1 MTLLRR
7 LLFGIATLLLSVTT
21 VQGQDPADGHTI
33 DGGLQHPESVAYDA
47 ENDAFYAANIGKKLA
62 PTSKDGDGFISRLA
76 VDGSVDSLRFLPTA
90 GSDVT
95 LHAPKGTVVMNGRL
109 YTADVDRVVGF
120 DLESGTNVAE
130 ISLEDEGVSFLNDIT
145 IMDDQTLLASATSQG
160 RIYRVDL
167 AEGTATALD
176 LSISGVNGVVYARES
191 EVLYAVNFGGDQGGQ
206 LWTVEFGADGS
217 VTDSRSRTVKE
228 GGRFDGIVLRPNDT
242 VLISD
247 WGVESA
253 ENTTPALHRV
263 TLGEGGAITTI
274 DLPEWQGPAD
284 FTCAE
289 TYGCWIPDL
298 PGGTVEIVR
307 PGERTN

>member
-1 MTLLRR
+1 MGVR
-7 LLFGIATLLLSVTT
+7 
-21 VQGQDPADGHTI
+21 GQDPADGHTI

-47 ENDAFYAANIGKKLA
+47 ENDVFYAANIGKKLA

-76 VDGSVDSLRFLPTA
+76 VDGTVDSLRFLPRS

-95 LHAPKGTVVMNGRL
+95 LHAPKGTVVMDGRL

-120 DLESGTNVAE
+120 DLETGETVTE
-130 ISLEDEGVSFLNDIT
+130 ISLEDDGVSFLNDIT
-145 IMDDQTLLASATSQG
+145 IVDDQTLFASATSQG
-160 RIYRVDL
+160 SIYRVDL
-167 AEGTATALD
+167 EEETASALD
-176 LSISGVNGVVYARES
+176 LSISGVNGVVYAREA

-206 LWTVEFGADGS
+206 LWTIEFGADGS
-217 VTDSRSRTVKE
+217 VMDTRSRMVKK

-247 WGVESA
+247 WGVETA
-253 ENTTPALHRV
+253 EKTTPALHRV

-307 PGERTN
+307 PGDRTN